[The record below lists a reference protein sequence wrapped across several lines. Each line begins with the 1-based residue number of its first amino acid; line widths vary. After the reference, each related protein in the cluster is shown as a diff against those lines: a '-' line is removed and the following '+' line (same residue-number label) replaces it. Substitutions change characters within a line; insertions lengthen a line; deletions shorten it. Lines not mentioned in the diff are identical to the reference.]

1 MTRNFRKWLALS
13 FLLTA
18 SMPALAETAS
28 TGEANPSL
36 KITVRVYDYAQVRPR
51 TLAGAKR
58 EAGKIL
64 RKAGVEV
71 VWLDCYGATVKE
83 NPACRQSLG
92 PSDLVLRIVRPN
104 RAARAALRHNTC
116 GLTVL
121 PKNGGGGTYAAIFYD
136 GLEEVAKAL
145 RLPRKLILG
154 HTAAHEIGHLLLAST
169 GHSPSGLTRA
179 VFRPK
184 DWDRAG
190 RGDLLFTP
198 GQGQRVRAGV
208 MERLRQQE
216 QAVQM
221 AQLVHAN

>member
-1 MTRNFRKWLALS
+1 MAKTFRKWLVLS
-13 FLLTA
+13 FFLTVGLP
-18 SMPALAETAS
+18 SFAETPPA
-28 TGEANPSL
+28 GRVEPSL
-36 KITVRVYDYAQVRPR
+36 QITVRIYDYAQVRGR
-51 TLAGAKR
+51 TLEGAKR
-58 EAGKIL
+58 EATKVL
-64 RKAGVEV
+64 RKAGVET
-71 VWLDCYGATVKE
+71 VWLDCYGATVAE

-116 GLTVL
+116 GLSVL
-121 PKNGGGGTYAAIFYD
+121 PKNGGGGTYATIFYD

-169 GHSPSGLTRA
+169 GHSRRGLMRA

-190 RGDLLFTP
+190 MGDLLFTP

-208 MERLRQQE
+208 MERLRQQ
-216 QAVQM
+216 
-221 AQLVHAN
+221 

>member
-1 MTRNFRKWLALS
+1 MTKTVRNFLALS

-28 TGEANPSL
+28 TGEARPSL
-36 KITVRVYDYAQVRPR
+36 KITVRIYDYAQVRPR

-71 VWLDCYGATVKE
+71 VWLDCYGATVEK

-92 PSDLVLRIVRPN
+92 PTDLVVRIIRPN

-116 GLTVL
+116 GLSVL
-121 PKNGGGGTYAAIFYD
+121 PKNGGGGTYATIFYD

-169 GHSPSGLTRA
+169 GHSRRGLMRA

-190 RGDLLFTP
+190 MGDLLFTP

-221 AQLVHAN
+221 AQLVPAN

>member
-1 MTRNFRKWLALS
+1 MTKDFRKCLALS
-13 FLLTA
+13 FLLIV
-18 SMPALAETAS
+18 SLPALAETAP
-28 TGEANPSL
+28 TGEAKPSL

-51 TLAGAKR
+51 TLAGAER

-64 RKAGVEV
+64 RKVGVEV
-71 VWLDCYGATVKE
+71 VWLDCYGATVEK
-83 NPACRQSLG
+83 NPACSKSLG
-92 PSDLVLRIVRPN
+92 PTDLVVRIVRPN

-116 GLTVL
+116 GLSAL

-169 GHSPSGLTRA
+169 GHSRSGLMRA

-184 DWDRAG
+184 DWNRAG

-221 AQLVHAN
+221 AQLVPAN

>member
-1 MTRNFRKWLALS
+1 MTKDFRKCLALS
-13 FLLTA
+13 FFLIVSL
-18 SMPALAETAS
+18 PALAETVS
-28 TGEANPSL
+28 TGEARPSL

-71 VWLDCYGATVKE
+71 VWLDCYGATVEK
-83 NPACRQSLG
+83 NSACSKSLG
-92 PSDLVLRIVRPN
+92 PTDLVVRIIRPS

-116 GLTVL
+116 GLSAL
-121 PKNGGGGTYAAIFYD
+121 PKNGGGGTYAAIIYD

-169 GHSPSGLTRA
+169 GHSRSGLMRA

-190 RGDLLFTP
+190 MGDLLFTP

-208 MERLRQQE
+208 IERLRQQE
-216 QAVQM
+216 QAAQM
-221 AQLVHAN
+221 AQLVLAN

>member
-1 MTRNFRKWLALS
+1 M
-13 FLLTA
+13 
-18 SMPALAETAS
+18 
-28 TGEANPSL
+28 
-36 KITVRVYDYAQVRPR
+36 
-51 TLAGAKR
+51 
-58 EAGKIL
+58 
-64 RKAGVEV
+64 
-71 VWLDCYGATVKE
+71 
-83 NPACRQSLG
+83 
-92 PSDLVLRIVRPN
+92 
-104 RAARAALRHNTC
+104 
-116 GLTVL
+116 L

-169 GHSPSGLTRA
+169 GHSRRGLMRA

-190 RGDLLFTP
+190 MGDLLFTP